1 LLGTSVDALLF
12 GQCFVLNLANRLR
25 NETIFE
31 PSRGFVL
38 SENDPGHVAI
48 TDVLYL
54 VCNAHNKRKKHNL
67 SRSIS
72 VSRWLI
78 YFAYLFVLD

>member
-54 VCNAHNKRKKHNL
+54 VCNANNK
-67 SRSIS
+67 RSIS